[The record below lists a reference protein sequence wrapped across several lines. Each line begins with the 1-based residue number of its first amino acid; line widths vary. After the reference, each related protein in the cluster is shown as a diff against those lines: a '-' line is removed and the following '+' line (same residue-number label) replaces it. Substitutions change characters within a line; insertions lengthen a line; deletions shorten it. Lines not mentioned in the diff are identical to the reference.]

1 MARNLEA
8 DTENDGETDKQGGDK
23 SGTSIPTTDGETG
36 SVEGLISNLEIC
48 GDMLRMFLKIP
59 LAHEVSVD
67 RDNICNH
74 NWIAMRLL
82 NERGLVRNSIMTS
95 SN

>member
-1 MARNLEA
+1 MFVVARKA
-8 DTENDGETDKQGGDK
+8 DAEGDGEQGGDK
-23 SGTSIPTTDGETG
+23 SGTSIPTTDGKTG
-36 SVEGLISNLEIC
+36 SVEGLTSNPEIC
-48 GDMLRMFLKIP
+48 GDMLRMFLKTP

-67 RDNICNH
+67 RGNICNH

-82 NERGLVRNSIMTS
+82 NERGLVRNSIMAS

>member
-1 MARNLEA
+1 MARNLKA

-36 SVEGLISNLEIC
+36 SVEGLTSDPEIC
-48 GDMLRMFLKIP
+48 GDMLRMFLKTP

-67 RDNICNH
+67 RGNVCNH
-74 NWIAMRLL
+74 N
-82 NERGLVRNSIMTS
+82 
-95 SN
+95 

>member
-1 MARNLEA
+1 MTPTTN
-8 DTENDGETDKQGGDK
+8 GET
-23 SGTSIPTTDGETG
+23 E
-36 SVEGLISNLEIC
+36 SVEGLTSNLEIC
-48 GDMLRMFLKIP
+48 GDMLRMFLKTP

-74 NWIAMRLL
+74 NQIALWLL
-82 NERGLVRNSIMTS
+82 SERGLVRNSIMAS